1 MCSSGRTSRLAT
13 SIRRSWTITRSGTST
28 SSSGATNGPVA
39 PREQESAR
47 RPPAHGPEAGWSDVR
62 LIRACLDGDEQA
74 WSVLIDRYKTL
85 IYSIPRRYGASPEEA
100 ADIFQ
105 SVCLEWFSALPRL
118 RKSGSLRNW
127 LITVTAHQAFHWKR
141 KHRTHA
147 EIEGASL
154 ESDGALDAAPL
165 VPEEIQRLDQD
176 QMLREAI
183 AYLSPRCQEMIRLL
197 FFVDPPL
204 PYRDVAQRLG
214 LAVGSIGFIRG
225 RCLQR
230 LQK

>member
-1 MCSSGRTSRLAT
+1 VA
-13 SIRRSWTITRSGTST
+13 RRE
-28 SSSGATNGPVA
+28 
-39 PREQESAR
+39 RESER
-47 RPPAHGPEAGWSDVR
+47 RPPAHGPDAGWSDER
-62 LIRACLDGDEQA
+62 LVHACLEGDEEA
-74 WSVLIDRYKTL
+74 WSVLIDRYRAL

-127 LITVTAHQAFHWKR
+127 LITVAAHQAFHWKR

-147 EIEGASL
+147 ELEGAGL

-165 VPEEIQRLDQD
+165 APEEIQRLEQE

-183 AYLSPRCQEMIRLL
+183 AYL
-197 FFVDPPL
+197 
-204 PYRDVAQRLG
+204 
-214 LAVGSIGFIRG
+214 
-225 RCLQR
+225 
-230 LQK
+230 